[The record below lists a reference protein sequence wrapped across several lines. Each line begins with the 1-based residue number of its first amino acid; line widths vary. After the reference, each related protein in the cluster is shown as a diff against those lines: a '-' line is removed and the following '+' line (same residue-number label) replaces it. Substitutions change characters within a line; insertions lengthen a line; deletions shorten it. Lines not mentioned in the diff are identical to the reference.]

1 MKCEKW
7 SRGMSRPFHPQLP
20 GVCGYKK
27 KRAHPYGHAPGGKAA
42 HTHSHSDEKRAH
54 VLSHSQGA
62 DPGETRLIS
71 LFTPDLTKSHA
82 LQMKR
87 AALYSSALCA
97 ANKA

>member
-1 MKCEKW
+1 MPISPSTPW
-7 SRGMSRPFHPQLP
+7 SVGIQ
-20 GVCGYKK
+20 K
-27 KRAHPYGHAPGGKAA
+27 KRARAYGHAPKRKRV
-42 HTHSHSDEKRAH
+42 HTHTHPHSDEKRAH
-54 VLSHSQGA
+54 ILSHSQGA

-87 AALYSSALCA
+87 ASLCYSALCA

>member
-1 MKCEKW
+1 MKQGHVSPISPSTPW
-7 SRGMSRPFHPQLP
+7 SVGIQ
-20 GVCGYKK
+20 K
-27 KRAHPYGHAPGGKAA
+27 KRAHPYGRAPRGKSL
-42 HTHSHSDEKRAH
+42 HTHPHSDEKRAH
-54 VLSHSQGA
+54 ILSYSQGA

-87 AALYSSALCA
+87 AALYSAALCA